1 MKREKYQAVP
11 EILFPLKQAANGRNT
26 DRAPVG
32 ILSSLCKESFM
43 ASFTNA
49 ADIITAAVEIER
61 RGFAFYEQA
70 AARAEQVEDKDFFL
84 FMAKEEKRHEKIFA
98 DMLTRAG
105 GLALPAGSSEGE
117 YLEYVDLLLNS
128 HCLFMQD
135 QHEAMLANPF
145 HEAMSFEKDTILFFS
160 AMRRLVD
167 PSETDRIEACIEEE
181 QRHLR
186 LIAEHAKARAM
197 AMGR

>member
-1 MKREKYQAVP
+1 
-11 EILFPLKQAANGRNT
+11 
-26 DRAPVG
+26 
-32 ILSSLCKESFM
+32 M

-70 AARAEQVEDKDFFL
+70 AARAELAEDKDFFL

-98 DMLTRAG
+98 GMLARSG
-105 GLALPAGSSEGE
+105 GLELPAGSSEGE

-128 HCLFMQD
+128 HCLFLPE
-135 QHEAMLANPF
+135 QHGAALADPF
-145 HEAMSFEKDTILFFS
+145 HKAMSFEKDTILFFS
-160 AMRRLVD
+160 AMRSLVD
-167 PSETDRIEACIEEE
+167 ASEAGRIEACIEEE

-197 AMGR
+197 AARR